1 LIIGLD
7 SDGRMYVLEEFYER
21 GMQVQ
26 VLFDWLKDKK
36 QIYNFAAG
44 YGDPSEPQFIIM
56 ANHQGLNMREADN
69 AVLPGIDA
77 VFKALNI
84 QPDGKPRLYVHE
96 RCKHTIEEFG
106 KYRYKDSKEGVAK
119 QENPLKVDDHAM
131 DAIRYGLK
139 THKYGNK
146 GYVIL
151 EDKEGVFFT

>member
-1 LIIGLD
+1 
-7 SDGRMYVLEEFYER
+7 
-21 GMQVQ
+21 MQVQ

-56 ANHQGLNMREADN
+56 ANQQGLNMREADN
-69 AVLPGIDA
+69 AVLPGINE
-77 VFKALNI
+77 VFKALEI
-84 QPDGKPRLYVHE
+84 QKDGKPRLYVHE

-106 KYRYKDSKEGVAK
+106 RYRYKDTKIGVAQ

-131 DAIRYGLK
+131 DAIRYGIK
-139 THKYGNK
+139 THRFGNT

-151 EDKEGVFFT
+151 DDPEHVLF